1 MPAFDLKQVGKLF
14 NDTVSAI
21 RDDTPDMDALEPQ
34 AIAWLKSA
42 RYKLMRD
49 VEEAYYELE
58 RTRDTPMEQPA
69 WALDPAESLYL
80 RAQLPPLL
88 EPFRTAITQNLEIL
102 LRDCGF
108 QVRAAY
114 PSLGWV
120 AFTIHFPAQLAAPP
134 QALRTLHV
142 EDDFS
147 ARPAGRGGGGGR
159 KRKKGGAGSFAAGNS
174 ARLLIEARGGS
185 AAHATVNTEEEDEDE
200 DSDDQGVKE
209 EEDEDQGRR
218 RRLRST
224 TRASSAATL
233 RSEPDTGGRLRGG
246 NRKSKRV
253 KKEEED

>member
-1 MPAFDLKQVGKLF
+1 
-14 NDTVSAI
+14 
-21 RDDTPDMDALEPQ
+21 MDALEPQ
-34 AIAWLKSA
+34 AIEWLKSA

-49 VEEAYYELE
+49 VEEA
-58 RTRDTPMEQPA
+58 
-69 WALDPAESLYL
+69 LDPTQSLYL
-80 RAQLPPLL
+80 QAQVPPVLELFRA
-88 EPFRTAITQNLEIL
+88 AITKNLEML

-108 QVRAAY
+108 QVRAPAY

-142 EDDFS
+142 EDEFS

-159 KRKKGGAGSFAAGNS
+159 KRKRGGAGSFAAGNF

-185 AAHATVNTEEEDEDE
+185 AANTVNTEEEDEDE
-200 DSDDQGVKE
+200 DNDDQGVKD

-233 RSEPDTGGRLRGG
+233 RSDPDTGGRLRGG
-246 NRKSKRV
+246 NRKSRRV
-253 KKEEED
+253 KKEEEE